1 MKGREGLEADE
12 GDWGPK
18 VWEVMNYWK
27 EDQRVGRGE
36 KRREVDESREGGFQ
50 QLSGLLSISCFP
62 SPHPHPRFLDD
73 LEVDGA
79 EAALGEREWRV
90 KP

>member
-18 VWEVMNYWK
+18 VWEVMNNWK

-36 KRREVDESREGGFQ
+36 KRR
-50 QLSGLLSISCFP
+50 
-62 SPHPHPRFLDD
+62 
-73 LEVDGA
+73 
-79 EAALGEREWRV
+79 
-90 KP
+90 

>member
-18 VWEVMNYWK
+18 VWEVMNNWK

-36 KRREVDESREGGFQ
+36 KRRLMNLEKVDSN
-50 QLSGLLSISCFP
+50 S
-62 SPHPHPRFLDD
+62 
-73 LEVDGA
+73 
-79 EAALGEREWRV
+79 
-90 KP
+90 